1 MWELRYL
8 NSCLGQLVSCKSL
21 ESPEIQQGYWFLWN
35 LRYSSWK
42 QLCLGVQ
49 QPEPNLPFEKEFC
62 GYFAK
67 EIPNWRDF
75 GGIFFH
81 SSLHFW
87 VCVVGKIMSFNSKYT
102 VKLFKKTFSA
112 ASLENLLNTIPEKNQ
127 IINQWEKKCN
137 MVIVK
142 KYSFNFLFAIWISAF
157 LNLSKTMSSSLKV
170 RIYTCLLSQDSHVF
184 TFQELRYG
192 ICCHVL
198 WQCLMSWQQI
208 PAVFIREPL
217 NKSW

>member
-49 QPEPNLPFEKEFC
+49 QPELNLPFEKEFC

-75 GGIFFH
+75 GGIFF
-81 SSLHFW
+81 
-87 VCVVGKIMSFNSKYT
+87 SF
-102 VKLFKKTFSA
+102 FS
-112 ASLENLLNTIPEKNQ
+112 T
-127 IINQWEKKCN
+127 
-137 MVIVK
+137 
-142 KYSFNFLFAIWISAF
+142 
-157 LNLSKTMSSSLKV
+157 
-170 RIYTCLLSQDSHVF
+170 LLSLCGWKNYVIQQQVHCG
-184 TFQELRYG
+184 TFQKDIFSSFFRKFSEHHSRK
-192 ICCHVL
+192 
-198 WQCLMSWQQI
+198 
-208 PAVFIREPL
+208 
-217 NKSW
+217 KSNH